1 MSYKVDSYLVKD
13 IVTNCGAYSMRQH
26 FLVCPNEQ
34 EFHNIETTRGKKR
47 CSLHKYNGKQ
57 KYWSKIAHVAT
68 TQTDIFVAT
77 HKK

>member
-1 MSYKVDSYLVKD
+1 MGHILCDNFYWFV
-13 IVTNCGAYSMRQH
+13 Q
-26 FLVCPNEQ
+26 EQ
-34 EFHNIETTRGKKR
+34 ELHNIETTRGKKR

-57 KYWSKIAHVAT
+57 KYWRKIAHVAT